1 MKTRTQYSAE
11 VLRELFYTQRIATL
25 EQLKGHL
32 GTKVDVTVFRKLK
45 ELGYY
50 SSYSHNGRY
59 YTLEEVARFDEF
71 GLWSH
76 DSVCFSFYGTL
87 QKTVQALV
95 EMSQKGYFVSELNEL
110 LHVETKHPLRHL
122 YENGILHREKVTGK
136 WLYGSVDLDKQAQQL
151 SLRQKAE
158 ALPKDLSEEVLPD
171 EVKASILLFYSLLD
185 EKMRRLYAGLE
196 ALKYGHGGARRI
208 ASFLGLDEK
217 TVAKG
222 RKELLEQ
229 NVEKQGVRRPGAG
242 RWPVKKGL
250 RK

>member
-1 MKTRTQYSAE
+1 MKPRTQYSVE
-11 VLRELFYTQRIATL
+11 VLRELFYSQQIATL
-25 EQLKGHL
+25 EQLKAHL
-32 GTKVDVTVFRKLK
+32 GTEVDITVFRKLK

-59 YTLEEVARFDEF
+59 YTLEEIARFDES
-71 GLWSH
+71 GLWSR
-76 DSVCFSFYGTL
+76 DSVCFSCYGTL

-95 EMSQKGYFVSELNEL
+95 ETSHRGYFISELNDH
-110 LHVETKHPLRHL
+110 LHVETKHPLRRL
-122 YENGILHREKVTGK
+122 YENGSLHREKVTGK
-136 WLYGSVDLDKQAQQL
+136 WLYCSADLHKQAQQL

-158 ALPKDLSEEVLPD
+158 ALPKDLSEEVLSD

-196 ALKYGHGGARRI
+196 ALKYGHGGSRRI

-222 RKELLEQ
+222 RSELLEQ
-229 NVEKQGVRRPGAG
+229 DVEKQGVRRSGAG